1 LMKRY
6 RVEFTNEAKRDIG
19 ESYEWGRREWGD
31 AKALSWYR
39 SLRAK
44 TRDILTR
51 FPLSQS
57 IAPESADTEI
67 EPRQIIFGRYRILY
81 EVERRTVRVLH
92 VQGAF
97 VEKKRSGPGV
107 KE

>member
-1 LMKRY
+1 MKRY
-6 RVEFTNEAKRDIG
+6 RVEFTDEAKRDIN

-44 TRDILTR
+44 TREILTH

-57 IAPESADTEI
+57 VGPESSEAETEL
-67 EPRQIIFGRYRILY
+67 RQVIFGRYRILY
-81 EVERRTVRVLH
+81 EIEKRTVRVLH
-92 VQGAF
+92 IQGTF
-97 VEKKRSGPGV
+97 IEKEKGDRGV

>member
-1 LMKRY
+1 MKRY
-6 RVEFTNEAKRDIG
+6 RVEFTNEAKRDIN

-44 TRDILTR
+44 TREILTH

-57 IAPESADTEI
+57 VAPESSEAGTEL
-67 EPRQIIFGRYRILY
+67 RQVIFGRYRILY
-81 EVERRTVRVLH
+81 EVEKRAVRVLH

-97 VEKKRSGPGV
+97 VEKNRSGLGV